1 MLMKKLLVLSLLLV
15 SLSLPLAVGAV
26 LTPAMEHLTGDAT
39 VIRSAAPGE
48 SIRFTDADMQ
58 KALGVV
64 SYPSLTI
71 VSLPDPAVGV
81 LRLGGARVSAGQT
94 VSRTMVPYLT
104 FTPATPLVTEASFT
118 FRAGNLSGG
127 AALTCLMRFDTEEN
141 HAPTLADADTAVF
154 WQTRRNVS
162 VFGTLSGYDR
172 DGDTLEYLIMSY
184 PAHGTL
190 FVTGAATG
198 DFRYTPAAGYTGTDT
213 FTYVIRDEHGAY
225 SAPATVRIRV
235 DKKTMDLDFDGLDD
249 TAGGFAAVMVA
260 AGIMD
265 ADATPTGLDFRAEG
279 SMTRAGFLVAA
290 MKTLGYA
297 PDAATAHTLFDDDG
311 DIPVVLR
318 GYFTAAERAGF
329 LVGEVSGGRL
339 LCRPNDT
346 VTVGDAYRLLARM
359 TGTAR
364 TCTVSEAYTA
374 LAGRIPLGGKTGSET
389 TSAPLTR
396 IRAAELLL
404 RVSKTM

>member
-1 MLMKKLLVLSLLLV
+1 
-15 SLSLPLAVGAV
+15 
-26 LTPAMEHLTGDAT
+26 
-39 VIRSAAPGE
+39 
-48 SIRFTDADMQ
+48 
-58 KALGVV
+58 
-64 SYPSLTI
+64 
-71 VSLPDPAVGV
+71 
-81 LRLGGARVSAGQT
+81 
-94 VSRTMVPYLT
+94 
-104 FTPATPLVTEASFT
+104 
-118 FRAGNLSGG
+118 
-127 AALTCLMRFDTEEN
+127 
-141 HAPTLADADTAVF
+141 
-154 WQTRRNVS
+154 
-162 VFGTLSGYDR
+162 
-172 DGDTLEYLIMSY
+172 
-184 PAHGTL
+184 
-190 FVTGAATG
+190 
-198 DFRYTPAAGYTGTDT
+198 
-213 FTYVIRDEHGAY
+213 
-225 SAPATVRIRV
+225 
-235 DKKTMDLDFDGLDD
+235 
-249 TAGGFAAVMVA
+249 
-260 AGIMD
+260 MD

-359 TGTAR
+359 TGAAR